1 MNDEFKRKLPG
12 LVNTITGNYK
22 ESEFFFVK
30 EDTPFPDRE
39 KIIEIIR
46 DIRRLIFPGYFGNE
60 HQNIYDPSYFVGHM
74 LIHVEDELYKQILA
88 ALAYSNNGELSKTE
102 VKSKAQESTVRF
114 MEQLPDIQQILIS
127 DVQAAYDGDPA
138 ANNKEEIIF
147 SYPGM
152 LAIFVY
158 RIAHVL
164 YELKVPYIPRIMT
177 EYAHSRSGIDINAGA
192 KIGNNFFMDHGTG
205 IVIGE
210 TTEIGNNVKI
220 YQGVTL
226 GALSTRQGHL
236 LNGVKRHPTIED
248 DVTIYSNASI
258 LGGNTVIGKGAI
270 IGGSAFVI
278 SSVPAMTKVN
288 VVSPALSYQGPEM
301 GVNDWVI

>member
-1 MNDEFKRKLPG
+1 MNSEFKNKLPG
-12 LVNTITGNYK
+12 LVETITNNYQT
-22 ESEFFFVK
+22 SEFFFVK
-30 EDTPFPDRE
+30 ENTPFPDRQ
-39 KIIEIIR
+39 KIIEIIK
-46 DIRRLIFPGYFGNE
+46 DVRRLMFPGYFGNE

-74 LIHVEDELYKQILA
+74 LIHIEDELYKQVLA
-88 ALAYSNNGELSKTE
+88 ALAYSNDGSSSKEEIKEL
-102 VKSKAQESTVRF
+102 AQKDTVSF
-114 MEQLPDIQQILIS
+114 MEELPNIQQILIS

-164 YELKVPYIPRIMT
+164 HELKVPYIPRIMT

-226 GALSTRQGHL
+226 GALSTKQGHL

-258 LGGNTVIGKGAI
+258 LGGDTVIGRGAV
-270 IGGSAFVI
+270 IGGSAFVV
-278 SSVPAMTKVN
+278 SSVKAGEKVLG
-288 VVSPALSYQGPEM
+288 ACEK
-301 GVNDWVI
+301 

>member
-74 LIHVEDELYKQILA
+74 LIHIEDELYKQILA

-127 DVQAAYDGDPA
+127 DVQEAYDGDPA

-158 RIAHVL
+158 RIAHV
-164 YELKVPYIPRIMT
+164 
-177 EYAHSRSGIDINAGA
+177 
-192 KIGNNFFMDHGTG
+192 
-205 IVIGE
+205 
-210 TTEIGNNVKI
+210 
-220 YQGVTL
+220 
-226 GALSTRQGHL
+226 
-236 LNGVKRHPTIED
+236 
-248 DVTIYSNASI
+248 
-258 LGGNTVIGKGAI
+258 
-270 IGGSAFVI
+270 
-278 SSVPAMTKVN
+278 
-288 VVSPALSYQGPEM
+288 
-301 GVNDWVI
+301 